1 VTGRA
6 GDEHVGQFVLH
17 GETIPYLVRFRRR
30 KDMAIH
36 VHPNRRVTIDVPEGT
51 TIDQVATRVAR
62 RSDWIAQ
69 QRRFFEK
76 FQPLPPNPMYSSG
89 ETHRYLGR
97 QYRLK
102 VVTTDRPSETVKLV
116 GRFFWVHLRPGG
128 DSSHVQSLLEGW
140 YRERAREVFGRRL
153 LICLNSCK
161 SLDVATPVVQVRKMV
176 RRWGSCTRNGTI
188 LLNLALV
195 KAPVTCID
203 YVVMHELCHLK
214 EPNHGP
220 SFYRLMKRHMPDWRS
235 RKERLDGILE

>member
-1 VTGRA
+1 MTGRA

-30 KDMAIH
+30 KDLAIH
-36 VHPNRRVTIDVPEGT
+36 VHPDRRVTVDAPEGT

-62 RSDWIAQ
+62 RADWIVK

-76 FQPLPPNPMYSSG
+76 FQPLPPDPTYVSG

-102 VVTTDRPSETVKLV
+102 VVTADRSSEGVKLI
-116 GRFFWVHLRPGG
+116 GRFFWVHVLPDEDGNR
-128 DSSHVQSLLEGW
+128 VQTLLESW
-140 YRERAREVFGRRL
+140 YRQRARDIFGRRL
-153 LICLNSCK
+153 QICSDSSK
-161 SLDVATPVVQVRKMV
+161 SLGVSPQAIKVRKMV
-176 RRWGSCTRNGTI
+176 RRWGSCTRTGTI
-188 LLNLALV
+188 LLNPALV
-195 KAPVTCID
+195 KTPVTCID

-220 SFYRLMKRHMPDWRS
+220 GFFRLLSRFMPDWES
-235 RKERLDGILE
+235 RKERLESLVL